1 MTLDLSKLKEA
12 LPFRPKPRSAGLV
25 LDVRVTVQRKKSG
38 ELLWD
43 IGDTGLG
50 PRGGQIYV
58 RPADNGAAIIG
69 MFALRLDEMER
80 QARRALPVD
89 SA

>member
-12 LPFRPKPRSAGLV
+12 LPFRPKPRSPGLV
-25 LDVRVTVQRKKSG
+25 VDVRVTVQRKSDG

-58 RPADNGAAIIG
+58 RPAENSAAIVG

-80 QARRALPVD
+80 EARRTLPIGSD
-89 SA
+89 